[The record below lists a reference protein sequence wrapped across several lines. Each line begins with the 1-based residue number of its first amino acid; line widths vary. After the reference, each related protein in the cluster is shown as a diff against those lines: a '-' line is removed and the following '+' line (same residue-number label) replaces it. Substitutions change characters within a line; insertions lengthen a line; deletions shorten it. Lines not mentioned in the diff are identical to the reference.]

1 MSRSANAPPPR
12 IFGLTVCPLTAAEV
26 AARLLTAPRAPTAG
40 VGLVVTP
47 NIQHIAL
54 LRRDP
59 ALRAAC
65 AEAEIILCDGFP
77 VYYYARLRGCAVPG
91 RVTGREVVAE
101 LFAAPE
107 RLAGQR
113 LFCVVDGAATAAVL
127 AAWAERHGMAASVA
141 AVIPPF
147 GFERDAGYGR
157 GLADAIGAHGTT
169 LLLMAVGAP
178 RSEVFV
184 ATHRALLPPC
194 WALCIGQ
201 SIKIALGLTPLPPR
215 WVQRLNLEWLWRVGL
230 EPGRMGRRYLGSVAG
245 FAAAILADLR
255 RGRAG

>member
-1 MSRSANAPPPR
+1 MSHPAHPPSPR

-26 AARLLTAPRAPTAG
+26 AARLLAAPRPSAAG

-65 AEAEIILCDGFP
+65 AEADIILCDGFP

-101 LFAAPE
+101 LFAAPD

-113 LFCVVDGAATAAVL
+113 LFCVVDGAATAAAL
-127 AAWAERHGMAASVA
+127 AEWADRHGLGESVA
-141 AVIPPF
+141 AAIPPF

-157 GLADAIGAHGTT
+157 DLAGAIRAHGTT

-184 ATHRALLPPC
+184 AAHRALLPPC

-201 SIKIALGLTPLPPR
+201 SIKIALGLTPLPPL
-215 WVQRLNLEWLWRVGL
+215 WVQRCNLEWLWRFGL
-230 EPGRMGRRYLGSVAG
+230 EPGRMGRRYFGSVVG

-255 RGRAG
+255 HGRAG

>member
-1 MSRSANAPPPR
+1 MSRSAIAPPPR
-12 IFGLTVCPLTAAEV
+12 IFGLTVCPLTAVAV
-26 AARLLTAPRAPTAG
+26 AARLLDAPRSPAAG

-101 LFAAPE
+101 LFAVPQ

-113 LFCVVDGAATAAVL
+113 LFCVVDGEQTAAAL
-127 AAWAERHGMAASVA
+127 AEWAGRHGLADSVA
-141 AVIPPF
+141 AAIPPF

-157 GLADAIGAHGTT
+157 ALAEAIRAHRTT

-201 SIKIALGLTPLPPR
+201 SIKIALGLVPLPPR

-230 EPGRMGRRYLGSVAG
+230 EPGRMGRRYLGSVLG

-255 RGRAG
+255 RV